1 MRDFWGPLAAMVWK
15 DLVLEARSRE
25 LVVSVAVFGLLLVVI
40 FNFALRPAPG
50 QAAALAPGILWVSFA
65 FAATLAMNRGFVR
78 ELEAGALE
86 GLLVSP
92 VSRDAIFLAKA
103 AAGFIFMLLV
113 EAALLPAYAALL
125 GFSALSWPLAA
136 AILLATLGFAVI
148 GTLFSA
154 LAAQTRSREILLPVL
169 FFPVITPLII
179 AAVGASNT
187 ALGGENAGGLVRWLG
202 LMAVFDAVFLV
213 ICPWIF
219 SVIVED

>member
-187 ALGGENAGGLVRWLG
+187 ALAGENAGGLVRWLG

>member
-1 MRDFWGPLAAMVWK
+1 MAAMVWK

-40 FNFALRPAPG
+40 FNFALRPTPG
-50 QAAALAPGILWVSFA
+50 QAAALAPGILWVAFA
-65 FAATLAMNRGFVR
+65 FAATLAMNRGFIR

-169 FFPVITPLII
+169 FFPVITPVII

-187 ALGGENAGGLVRWLG
+187 ALDGESSGGLVRWLG

>member
-1 MRDFWGPLAAMVWK
+1 MRDFWGPMAAMVWK

-40 FNFALRPAPG
+40 FNFALRPTPG
-50 QAAALAPGILWVSFA
+50 QAAALAPGILWVAFA
-65 FAATLAMNRGFVR
+65 FAATLAMNRGFIR

-169 FFPVITPLII
+169 FFPVITPVII

-187 ALGGENAGGLVRWLG
+187 ALTGESSGGLVRWLG

>member
-1 MRDFWGPLAAMVWK
+1 MRDFWGPMAAMVWK

-187 ALGGENAGGLVRWLG
+187 ALAGESSSGLVRWLG

>member
-1 MRDFWGPLAAMVWK
+1 MRDFWGPMAAMVWK

-103 AAGFIFMLLV
+103 TAGLIFMLLV

-187 ALGGENAGGLVRWLG
+187 ALTGENAGGLVRWLG

>member
-103 AAGFIFMLLV
+103 TAGFIFMLLV

-187 ALGGENAGGLVRWLG
+187 ALAGESSSGLVRWLG

>member
-1 MRDFWGPLAAMVWK
+1 MRDFWGPMAAMVWK

-40 FNFALRPAPG
+40 FNFALRPTPG
-50 QAAALAPGILWVSFA
+50 QAAALAPGILWVAFA
-65 FAATLAMNRGFVR
+65 FAATLAMNRGFIR

-169 FFPVITPLII
+169 FFPVITPVII

-187 ALGGENAGGLVRWLG
+187 ALGGESSGGLVRWLG

>member
-1 MRDFWGPLAAMVWK
+1 MAAMVWK
-15 DLVLEARSRE
+15 DIVLEARSRE

-40 FNFALRPAPG
+40 FNFALRPTPG
-50 QAAALAPGILWVSFA
+50 QAAALASGILWVAFA
-65 FAATLAMNRGFVR
+65 FAATLAMNRGFIR

-169 FFPVITPLII
+169 FFPVITPVII
-179 AAVGASNT
+179 AAVGASHT
-187 ALGGENAGGLVRWLG
+187 ALSGESSSGLVRWLG

>member
-1 MRDFWGPLAAMVWK
+1 MRDFWGPMAAMVWK

-50 QAAALAPGILWVSFA
+50 QAASLAPGILWVSFA

-103 AAGFIFMLLV
+103 TAGFIFMLLV

-187 ALGGENAGGLVRWLG
+187 ALAGENAGGLVRWLG

>member
-1 MRDFWGPLAAMVWK
+1 MRDFWGPMAAMVWK
-15 DLVLEARSRE
+15 DIVLEARSRE

-40 FNFALRPAPG
+40 FNFALQSDRPLATD
-50 QAAALAPGILWVSFA
+50 LAPGILWVAFA

-103 AAGFIFMLLV
+103 AAGFAFMLLV

-179 AAVGASNT
+179 AAVGASNI
-187 ALGGENAGGLVRWLG
+187 ALGGENGGGLVRWLG

-219 SVIVED
+219 AVIVED